1 MWYLAL
7 LISKDYLCMVEHYL
21 AIRNAEL
28 DETKLKSKREVDQMV
43 LRNSE
48 GRPSMDYDTGR
59 PYQRLESVDA

>member
-1 MWYLAL
+1 
-7 LISKDYLCMVEHYL
+7 MVEHYL